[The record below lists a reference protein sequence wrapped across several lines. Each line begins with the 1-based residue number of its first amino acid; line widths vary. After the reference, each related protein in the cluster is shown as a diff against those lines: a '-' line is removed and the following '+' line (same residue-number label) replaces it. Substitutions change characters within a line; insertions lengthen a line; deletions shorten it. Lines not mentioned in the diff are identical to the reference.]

1 MDFNIIDIILNGTS
15 KMDDNFNFDFN
26 VLINDN
32 ITNIMNNTTESVPT
46 VKKRKRRSKKEI
58 EQEELLKN
66 LVPDSELN
74 DD

>member
-1 MDFNIIDIILNGTS
+1 
-15 KMDDNFNFDFN
+15 
-26 VLINDN
+26 
-32 ITNIMNNTTESVPT
+32 MNNTTESVPT